1 MKKIIYLC
9 FFTIFSIIA
18 STFIW
23 ELIQIPYNGNK
34 NILGSYSLNQYNPS
48 NEILRFISFISIPL
62 ITFFITY
69 KILYK
74 DRQIN
79 IYHLL
84 KFEND
89 NELTK
94 NNFYYL
100 NYFFFIL
107 LILEFLNLDFKNLIG
122 TIDIVHHGT
131 MISPAMNLDLTN
143 NFWLSSFIEKGF
155 FANFGVNYFW
165 KYSET
170 QTIGSFHLF
179 FLIQIFVCKL
189 LIVILMYLISEKINF
204 DKRKRLLFFIIITI
218 AGLTFFSYEKPIILG
233 RFLPILI
240 FFILL
245 LKKEDLKFFSF
256 NYFLIGL
263 LSSFSMIWYIDIGA
277 YLNSLIFLLIAYH
290 IILNRKL
297 TKLYSILFGL
307 TMGWLMIM
315 SIFSV
320 DEFKEFIF
328 NTIYIFN
335 TSDFYNGL
343 IFPTPFLS
351 GNTRA
356 TKALLLIILTG
367 IITIIFL
374 FDKKQRIN
382 NNGKFFFLF
391 LYIASLLVFKY
402 ALSRSDGGHIR
413 TGIGFNT
420 LLFYIQISFL
430 LVSYFEKIRLNNNI
444 ISTIVFIFLSL
455 TLIYN
460 IFNFTSKKNILLAK
474 KNITKLIYAKDDLYL
489 NEDYIK
495 FIDYYKTLS
504 INDKCFQNLTNDPLT
519 VYLIKKP
526 SCTQFYFMYFIAEE
540 ELQKKMINQLK
551 NNKPNYIIYEENLTN
566 WNVSKQ
572 RLKLIF
578 NYVNDNYSFYEKF
591 EKWTI
596 YMINK

>member
-1 MKKIIYLC
+1 I
-9 FFTIFSIIA
+9 
-18 STFIW
+18 
-23 ELIQIPYNGNK
+23 
-34 NILGSYSLNQYNPS
+34 
-48 NEILRFISFISIPL
+48 
-62 ITFFITY
+62 
-69 KILYK
+69 
-74 DRQIN
+74 
-79 IYHLL
+79 
-84 KFEND
+84 
-89 NELTK
+89 
-94 NNFYYL
+94 
-100 NYFFFIL
+100 
-107 LILEFLNLDFKNLIG
+107 
-122 TIDIVHHGT
+122 
-131 MISPAMNLDLTN
+131 
-143 NFWLSSFIEKGF
+143 
-155 FANFGVNYFW
+155 
-165 KYSET
+165 
-170 QTIGSFHLF
+170 
-179 FLIQIFVCKL
+179 
-189 LIVILMYLISEKINF
+189 
-204 DKRKRLLFFIIITI
+204 
-218 AGLTFFSYEKPIILG
+218 
-233 RFLPILI
+233 
-240 FFILL
+240 
-245 LKKEDLKFFSF
+245 
-256 NYFLIGL
+256 
-263 LSSFSMIWYIDIGA
+263 
-277 YLNSLIFLLIAYH
+277 
-290 IILNRKL
+290 
-297 TKLYSILFGL
+297 
-307 TMGWLMIM
+307 GWLMII

-495 FIDYYKTLS
+495 F
-504 INDKCFQNLTNDPLT
+504 
-519 VYLIKKP
+519 
-526 SCTQFYFMYFIAEE
+526 
-540 ELQKKMINQLK
+540 
-551 NNKPNYIIYEENLTN
+551 
-566 WNVSKQ
+566 
-572 RLKLIF
+572 
-578 NYVNDNYSFYEKF
+578 
-591 EKWTI
+591 
-596 YMINK
+596 